1 MNNAIVN
8 INDKR
13 LIESQG
19 NKLLNS
25 NPFFQKLTY
34 IMNDNVF
41 RTFYNEYCSDNGDM
55 MITMS
60 YIKLYIEIEKIYYKK
75 YGECITPSIMTK
87 LLHDIF
93 MDADLRKSILVK
105 YGVIK

>member
-1 MNNAIVN
+1 MNNAIIN

-13 LIESQG
+13 IIEKEG
-19 NKLLNS
+19 YKLMNT

-34 IMNDNVF
+34 IMNDDVF

-60 YIKLYIEIEKIYYKK
+60 YIKLYIEIENIYYRK
-75 YGECITPSIMTK
+75 YGDHITPSIMAK

-93 MDADLRKSILVK
+93 MDTKLRKSILSK